1 MTLTIALWPVASSGY
16 ASLDLLGK
24 PVWQR
29 TLSAARELGAR
40 KTLWVRENGRSAP
53 AEIQAVDPR
62 ELCSLSDTVLVL
74 SAELP
79 CLTQATLKSLLKNA
93 RSRPHALSE
102 PGSGRAR
109 VVAAPASDWKKAL
122 AGFPSAR
129 ARETL
134 ERLSPRALLPREENE
149 LLLVDTTDSWAKA
162 VAVLRSRKIDELL
175 RRGVLVFD
183 PGSVFVEPEVQVG
196 RGTKLFPWVHLQGT
210 TVVGRDS
217 SIGSFSH
224 IVDSILGP
232 GTTVL
237 DHCFIRSSR
246 IGKKVQIGPFAH
258 LRPDSDVGAG
268 AKVGNFVELKKTRLG
283 AGAKAP
289 HLSYLGDAVIG
300 RGANVG
306 AGTIT
311 CNYDGV
317 RKHETIVGDG
327 AFIGSDVQ
335 LVAPVRVGKGAYVAA
350 GSCIVDDVPAH
361 ALAIA
366 RSRQVVKR
374 GWVKARSSRTAGP
387 GGPHPPRAEEPSAVA
402 QRVSREATSRGGGA
416 PRHGLKSRARTKK
429 DG

>member
-1 MTLTIALWPVASSGY
+1 MTLTIALWPGATSGY

-29 TLSAARELGAR
+29 TLSAARGLGAR
-40 KTLWVRENGRSAP
+40 KTLWIRENGRSAP
-53 AEIQAVDPR
+53 DVPDGIDVVHPR
-62 ELCSLSDTVLVL
+62 ELSSLEDTILVL
-74 SAELP
+74 AAELP
-79 CLTQATLKSLLKNA
+79 CLTPASLRSLLKNG
-93 RSRPHALSE
+93 RTRPHSLSE
-102 PGSGRAR
+102 PGNGRAR
-109 VVAAPASDWKKAL
+109 AVAARASDWKRAL
-122 AGFPSAR
+122 AGYPSVRSRDAIQ
-129 ARETL
+129 
-134 ERLSPRALLPREENE
+134 RLSPRALLPREENE

-162 VAVLRSRKIDELL
+162 LAVLRSRKIGDLL
-175 RRGVLVFD
+175 RKGVLVFD
-183 PGSVFVEPEVQVG
+183 PASVFVEPEVQVG
-196 RGTKLFPWVHLQGT
+196 KGTILFPWVHLQGS

-224 IVDSILGP
+224 IVDSSVGA
-232 GTTVL
+232 GTAVL

-246 IGKKVQIGPFAH
+246 IGKNVQIGPFAH

-350 GSCIVDDVPAH
+350 GSCIVADVPPN

-366 RSRQVVKR
+366 RSRQVVKLGWAKQR
-374 GWVKARSSRTAGP
+374 GPARLRKASAGRRRPEEAEAEGPSSP
-387 GGPHPPRAEEPSAVA
+387 A
-402 QRVSREATSRGGGA
+402 QLRERA
-416 PRHGLKSRARTKK
+416 PRRGARALKK
-429 DG
+429 

>member
-1 MTLTIALWPVASSGY
+1 MSLAIALWPSAAGY

-29 TLSAARELGAR
+29 TLDAARGLGAG
-40 KTLWVRENGRSAP
+40 KTVWVRENGGSAP
-53 AEIQAVDPR
+53 VGLDVIDPG
-62 ELCSLSDTVLVL
+62 ELSAFSDTVLLL

-79 CLTQATLKSLLKNA
+79 CLTPGSLKGLLKN
-93 RSRPHALSE
+93 RLSFPHALTE
-102 PGSGRAR
+102 WSGRAR
-109 VVAAPASDWKKAL
+109 AMALRGSDWKAASSGSL
-122 AGFPSAR
+122 AP
-129 ARETL
+129 
-134 ERLSPRALLPREENE
+134 RLVSPRDENE
-149 LLLVDTTDSWAKA
+149 LLLVDTADSWAKA
-162 VAVLRSRKIDELL
+162 AAVLRRRKIEDLL
-175 RRGVLVFD
+175 RHGVLVFD
-183 PGSVFVEPEVQVG
+183 PASALVEPEVRVG
-196 RGTKLFPWVHLQGT
+196 KGTKLFPWVHLQGS

-224 IVDSILGP
+224 IVDSTLGA
-232 GTTVL
+232 GTTIL

-246 IGKKVQIGPFAH
+246 VGKNVSIGPFAH
-258 LRPDSDVGAG
+258 LRPEVDIGDG

-300 RGANVG
+300 KKANVG

-317 RKHETIVGDG
+317 KKHQTIVGDG

-350 GSCIVDDVPAH
+350 GSCIVEDVPAN
-361 ALAIA
+361 ALALA

-374 GWVKARSSRTAGP
+374 GWAKKR
-387 GGPHPPRAEEPSAVA
+387 
-402 QRVSREATSRGGGA
+402 RG
-416 PRHGLKSRARTKK
+416 
-429 DG
+429 